1 MASSEAQIKCLTRF
15 ETYIYFSSGPNT
27 EIIPI
32 QTTWYRLIMLALHI
46 FSPDGTVI
54 NHETLV
60 MRKSGC
66 NPGWWQVIDASGTP
80 E

>member
-15 ETYIYFSSGPNT
+15 ETYIYFSSGPNI

-46 FSPDGTVI
+46 FPQM
-54 NHETLV
+54 EL
-60 MRKSGC
+60 
-66 NPGWWQVIDASGTP
+66 
-80 E
+80 